1 MIPAALIV
9 LAAVAAVGAGLTLRG
24 ERVRTP
30 VGALVLV
37 ALLAAAAGLAW
48 RAGRTGDVVEA
59 AAVVLAVAAAA
70 LGGGPVAMAVLRAA
84 DPQRDVPAAAPGPA
98 APSAGPA
105 VEPVVGKPAPRSVAD
120 PEVLRG
126 GAWIGV
132 LERTVIAGTV
142 LAGWQEGLAVLV
154 AVKGLGR
161 FHEVKAPVAAERFII
176 GTLASGL
183 WALAC
188 VGVGVLLR
196 T

>member
-1 MIPAALIV
+1 MSVAGLLV

-30 VGALVLV
+30 VGALGLV
-37 ALLAAAAGLAW
+37 VLLAGAAVLAW
-48 RAGRTGDVVEA
+48 LAGRTGAVVEA

-84 DPQRDVPAAAPGPA
+84 DPQRAEPTAVP
-98 APSAGPA
+98 PSAVSGA
-105 VEPVVGKPAPRSVAD
+105 EVVAGKPAPRSVAD

-188 VGVGVLLR
+188 VGVAVLLR
-196 T
+196 G